1 MAPEKEFHHLNTP
14 PDILD
19 MVRMLSDDG
28 RIGLDPCSNATSMVD
43 AETSFDE
50 TSNGLGRSWRK
61 YGLVFVNPPHSM
73 SPYNIEPWMAQAH
86 RDFIFC
92 VKTGLN
98 DMIPN
103 YEGDQIV
110 LLVPAK
116 PDTDWFHSHA
126 VSFPG
131 KCFLR
136 GRIKYWENRAETPG
150 PGKFGSML
158 LYAGNRLELFR
169 DVFGPLGWCP

>member
-1 MAPEKEFHHLNTP
+1 MITTKEFHHLNTP

-19 MVRMLSDDG
+19 MVRMLSDKG
-28 RIGLDPCSNATSMVD
+28 RIRLDPSSNATSMVN

-86 RDFIFC
+86 RDFIAIPIN
-92 VKTGLN
+92 N
-98 DMIPN
+98 D
-103 YEGDQIV
+103 DQIV

-126 VSFPG
+126 VPFPG

-136 GRIKYWENRAETPG
+136 GRIKYWENGAETPG

-158 LYAGNRLELFR
+158 LYAGNKLGLFR
-169 DVFGPLGWCP
+169 DVFGLLGWCP